1 LIILVPFEY
10 TVPQEVQ
17 DQFSE
22 LVQLYLACVNPL
34 TPESDALKLIDIL
47 LFTHVAEE
55 FVALT
60 TGFVLSIF
68 HTLYDAV
75 LVLPALSLI
84 VIDPEVFH
92 VNILEY
98 VFHTL
103 AHEAIQTILHQLDQ

>member
-1 LIILVPFEY
+1 MLVPFEY
-10 TVPQEVQ
+10 TVPQEVHV
-17 DQFSE
+17 QFMVF
-22 LVQLYLACVNPL
+22 VQLYLACVNAL

-47 LFTHVAEE
+47 LFIHVVDEL
-55 FVALT
+55 VALT
-60 TGFVLSIF
+60 TGLILSIF

-103 AHEAIQTILHQLDQ
+103 AHEAIQTILHPLDQ